1 MGHIKSQ
8 TIKGSIFSYLGV
20 ILGFA
25 ISGLILPRILTTG
38 ENGLLKLL
46 IAWSAL
52 FAQFGTLGFA
62 HATGRLFSVFRDEKS
77 NHHGFFALTAIV
89 SLAGFAASMLAFWL
103 LLNPIIEDS
112 QQNSAL
118 FIHFIDFLVPL
129 IFFTLLYLMLDVYF
143 KMLFKTVIG
152 TFVKEFLLR
161 IFILISIGLYYFNIV
176 DFKGFITAYVIANSL
191 PGIILLAILIQSEKL
206 KWKPDLAFLTPELK
220 KSLGSMSFYG
230 IILGFS
236 GIMIFNID
244 SIMIS
249 RMVGIE
255 ATGIYAITYFFGT
268 LIIIP
273 SRSLRK
279 IAGTV
284 LAEAWLKQDMKT
296 IAEVYYKS
304 SITQTVIGVLIFI
317 GLWANIHNVF
327 QILPAEY
334 QAGMWVIFF
343 IGLTNL
349 IEMSSGV
356 SDILIQTSRDYRYAA
371 FLNIVFLL
379 FVLIFNYLFISIF
392 GLVGAAIANSIAFAL
407 NSLLRYWFI
416 YKRYK
421 IYPFSGKHLVV
432 LGIGLMV
439 YVINLLLPPL
449 KPYLLDIALRSL
461 LITFVFVLA
470 IYRLRV
476 SEDISTTIEK
486 SLIQVRKMMQKLKV

>member
-1 MGHIKSQ
+1 
-8 TIKGSIFSYLGV
+8 
-20 ILGFA
+20 
-25 ISGLILPRILTTG
+25 
-38 ENGLLKLL
+38 
-46 IAWSAL
+46 
-52 FAQFGTLGFA
+52 
-62 HATGRLFSVFRDEKS
+62 
-77 NHHGFFALTAIV
+77 
-89 SLAGFAASMLAFWL
+89 
-103 LLNPIIEDS
+103 
-112 QQNSAL
+112 
-118 FIHFIDFLVPL
+118 
-129 IFFTLLYLMLDVYF
+129 MLDVYF

-486 SLIQVRKMMQKLKV
+486 SLMQVRKMMQKLKV

>member
-1 MGHIKSQ
+1 MGQIKNQ
-8 TIKGSIFSYLGV
+8 TIKGSVFSYMGV

-25 ISGLILPRILTTG
+25 ISGLLLPRILSTG

-52 FAQFGTLGFA
+52 FAQFGTLGFT
-62 HATGRLFSVFRDEKS
+62 HTTGRLFSVFRDEKS
-77 NHHGFFALTAIV
+77 HHHGFFALSAIV
-89 SLAGFAASMLAFWL
+89 TLAGFVAAMLGFWL
-103 LLNPIIEDS
+103 LLDPIIEDS
-112 QQNSAL
+112 QKNSAL
-118 FIHFIDFLVPL
+118 FVNYMGFLVPL

-152 TFVKEFLLR
+152 TFVREFLLR
-161 IFILISIGLYYFNIV
+161 IFILASIGLYYFNII
-176 DFKGFITAYVIANSL
+176 DFNGFITAYVIANSL
-191 PGIILLAILIQSEKL
+191 PGLILLAVVLVNEKIR
-206 KWKPDLAFLTPELK
+206 WKPDMSFLKPELRQ
-220 KSLGSMSFYG
+220 SLISMSFYG

-296 IAEVYYKS
+296 IAQVYTKS
-304 SITQTVIGVLIFI
+304 SITQTTIGMLIFV

-327 QILPAEY
+327 EILPAEY
-334 QAGMWVIFF
+334 AAGMWVIFF

-356 SDILIQTSRDYRYAA
+356 SDILIQTSKEYRYAA
-371 FLNIVFLL
+371 LLNILFLA
-379 FVLIFNYLFISIF
+379 FVIIFNYLFISIF
-392 GLVGAAIANSIAFAL
+392 GLIGAAIANSIAFAL
-407 NSLLRYWFI
+407 NSILRYWFI
-416 YKRYK
+416 YHRYK
-421 IYPFSGKHLVV
+421 IHPFMRQHLYV
-432 LGIGLMV
+432 LGLGLLV
-439 YVINLLLPPL
+439 YGINLLLPPFE
-449 KPYLLDIALRSL
+449 PYIIDIAVRSA
-461 LITFVFVLA
+461 LITFVFTLA
-470 IYRLRV
+470 VYRLRI
-476 SEDISTTIEK
+476 SEDISSTIEK
-486 SLIQVRKMMQKLKV
+486 SINQIRKAFR